1 MDSPSIH
8 EAVAKATP
16 NVTDLLDRHANW
28 CAQMCR
34 NVPSPST
41 EMFRNVPS
49 NGATNGG
56 DCSKMFPDVPEGSRM
71 FHHTEN
77 GGTNPSVYRPRERPL
92 TERQHAC
99 ARLLVQG
106 CGTLDI
112 AHHLGVEHHT
122 IARWKRN
129 AAFQLELGRLRAMCT
144 ASAVTH
150 PKRSAPATPP
160 APPSRGSAPALVRM
174 TRAEIEQEDRECE
187 AMVAR
192 ALAARAA
199 QKGG

>member
-1 MDSPSIH
+1 
-8 EAVAKATP
+8 
-16 NVTDLLDRHANW
+16 
-28 CAQMCR
+28 
-34 NVPSPST
+34 
-41 EMFRNVPS
+41 
-49 NGATNGG
+49 
-56 DCSKMFPDVPEGSRM
+56 M